1 MPVRALLPLFTPLVA
16 TWATWHRARV
26 MRQGRPLS
34 QRELDIARAVG
45 VSEPG
50 RIRLQRVSR
59 IPLPGGRWVARVSK
73 RLGFAGPDV
82 DGLTLGHAI
91 YVREAALSD
100 DLLAHECRHVQQ
112 CEAAGSLRA
121 FLAAYLRQVARHGY
135 RQAPFEVDA
144 REAAMRCI
152 AQRRS

>member
-1 MPVRALLPLFTPLVA
+1 MPLRALLPLFTPLVA
-16 TWATWHRARV
+16 TWARWHHARV
-26 MRQGRPLS
+26 MRQGQPLS
-34 QRELDIARAVG
+34 QRQLDIARAVG
-45 VSEPG
+45 VSDAG
-50 RIRLQRVSR
+50 RIRLHLVSR

-73 RLGFAGPDV
+73 RLGLAGPDV

-91 YVREAALSD
+91 YIREAALSD
-100 DLLAHECRHVQQ
+100 ALLAHECRHVQQ

-144 REAAMRCI
+144 REAAMRCM